1 MAAAALVEARRQL
14 GSLATDPATEEELT
28 AARQYLRGTFPLRFG
43 TASAVAGAVTAL
55 VANDLAVDE
64 LVKFQSSVESVPAAA
79 VAQVAEEL
87 STERERI
94 VVVGDAASIEAPLR
108 DAGFAVEVRSE
119 PVKGES

>member
-1 MAAAALVEARRQL
+1 
-14 GSLATDPATEEELT
+14 
-28 AARQYLRGTFPLRFG
+28 
-43 TASAVAGAVTAL
+43 
-55 VANDLAVDE
+55 
-64 LVKFQSSVESVPAAA
+64 

-87 STERERI
+87 SAERERI

>member
-1 MAAAALVEARRQL
+1 M
-14 GSLATDPATEEELT
+14 
-28 AARQYLRGTFPLRFG
+28 
-43 TASAVAGAVTAL
+43 
-55 VANDLAVDE
+55 ANDLATDE
-64 LVKFQSSVESVPAAA
+64 LDKFQSSVESVPAAA

-87 STERERI
+87 SAERERI